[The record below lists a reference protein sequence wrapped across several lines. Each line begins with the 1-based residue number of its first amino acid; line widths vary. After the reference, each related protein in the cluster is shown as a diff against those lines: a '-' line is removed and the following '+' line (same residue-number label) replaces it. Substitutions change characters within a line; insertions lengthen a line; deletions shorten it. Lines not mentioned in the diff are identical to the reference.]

1 MANQLG
7 KRYVCAACGS
17 IVLCTKAG
25 EGVAQC
31 CGADMEIQQPRQ
43 LPSSD

>member
-7 KRYVCAACGS
+7 KRYACAKCGTS
-17 IVLCTKAG
+17 ILCTRTG
-25 EGVAQC
+25 EGVVVC
-31 CGADMEIQQPRQ
+31 CDEEMELQQPRQ

>member
-7 KRYVCAACGS
+7 KRYACETCGS
-17 IVLCTKAG
+17 SILCTKGG
-25 EGVAQC
+25 EGVVIC
-31 CGADMEIQQPRQ
+31 CEAEMALQQARK

>member
-7 KRYVCAACGS
+7 KRYVCAKCGTM
-17 IVLCTKAG
+17 VLCTKTG
-25 EGVAQC
+25 EGSIQC
-31 CGADMEIQQPRQ
+31 CEVEMEIQQPRQ

>member
-7 KRYVCAACGS
+7 KRYACAVCGS
-17 IVLCTKAG
+17 IVLCTKSG
-25 EGVAQC
+25 EGTARC
-31 CGADMEIQQPRQ
+31 CDAEMELQQPRQ